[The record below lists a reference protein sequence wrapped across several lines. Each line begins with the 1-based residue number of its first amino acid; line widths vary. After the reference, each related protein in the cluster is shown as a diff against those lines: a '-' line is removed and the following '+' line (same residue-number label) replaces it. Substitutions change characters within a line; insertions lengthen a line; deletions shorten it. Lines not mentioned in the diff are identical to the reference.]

1 MFRRGEINRTE
12 QVSEIDEFLVS
23 IMRRE
28 NRGAMLPPNQP
39 ADELEIGYQ
48 SKSGKGKP
56 SIPLTDKEEEEFN
69 HYNYRSKLPI
79 FITGETE
86 KRATNIILVNG
97 IRVPIGDV
105 SFALF
110 LRLVVELFKNKNG
123 AVSKAK
129 LINAGYINADGEYQA
144 ISRLRQ
150 AFEVALDSLS
160 PYEFIESCEH
170 KAIRLSTHPAFIS
183 YDKEKLRHHHNKKVR
198 KLAERLP

>member
-1 MFRRGEINRTE
+1 MSIRGELGREE
-12 QVSEIDEFLVS
+12 QISGADEFLVS

-28 NRGAMLPPNQP
+28 NRGAMLPLNQS
-39 ADELEIGYQ
+39 ANGLNISYQ
-48 SKSGKGKP
+48 TKGGQGKL
-56 SIPLTDKEEEEFN
+56 SIPLTGKENEFD
-69 HYNYRSKLPI
+69 HYGYKSKLPI

-86 KRATNIILVNG
+86 KRATNIVLVNG

-105 SFALF
+105 PFALF
-110 LRLVVELFKNKNG
+110 LRLVVELFKNRNG

-150 AFEVALDSLS
+150 AFDVALDSLS
-160 PYEFIESCEH
+160 PSEFIESCEP
-170 KAIRLSTHPAFIS
+170 KAIRLSTPPVFIS
-183 YDKEKLRHHHNKKVR
+183 YNKEKLRRHRHKKVR